1 MVEKHVCVIP
11 TITQAPPGN
20 IWPQHHLYP
29 VLIFLQAPLSMIP
42 ALRLF
47 FPHVL
52 VFTWSPIPLVFQKMG
67 DAKFND
73 FRKSCSPFKLI
84 I

>member
-1 MVEKHVCVIP
+1 MVEKHVYVIP

-20 IWPQHHLYP
+20 IWPKHHLYP

-52 VFTWSPIPLVFQKMG
+52 VFTWSPILLVFQKKWAMPNSMI
-67 DAKFND
+67 FENHV
-73 FRKSCSPFKLI
+73 PHLN
-84 I
+84 

>member
-1 MVEKHVCVIP
+1 MGKTLEKLFEKKMVEKHVCVIP

-52 VFTWSPIPLVFQKMG
+52 VFTWSPIPLVFQKNG
-67 DAKFND
+67 
-73 FRKSCSPFKLI
+73 RCQI
-84 I
+84 Q